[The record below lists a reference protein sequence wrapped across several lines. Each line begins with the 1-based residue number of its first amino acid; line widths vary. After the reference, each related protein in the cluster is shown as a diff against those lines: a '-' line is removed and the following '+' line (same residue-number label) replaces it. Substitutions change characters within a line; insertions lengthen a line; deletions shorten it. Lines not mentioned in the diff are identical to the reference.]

1 MNEII
6 KRKIITLTGL
16 TIWICFIAGT
26 ASAQNSPP
34 YEPSSGR
41 TSLAFGNLPAYLQDR
56 GTGIQT
62 SLFGTYIN
70 RGQLLIFPFFEYSR
84 DNNREYQPAKL
95 GFGLN
100 EDFRGK
106 YRDSREQFFIA
117 YGLTDRMALE
127 FEGAVVRASLEKS
140 ATDSSAT
147 PAKIEENGVADLEG
161 QVRFRLLTEGNRKP
175 EIFGFLEI
183 TAPFQKD
190 KVLIGERDWDFRPG
204 LGIIKGFSW
213 GTLIFRTDVEYN
225 REAKGLDFGE
235 TSVEYLK
242 RLLPAWCVYLG
253 IEGGETGAMD
263 EWGFNSGVSWRI
275 NDLVL
280 LKFDNAVGISAKATD
295 WEPRLGVIFS
305 LRPR

>member
-1 MNEII
+1 MRI
-6 KRKIITLTGL
+6 KNFAVLLFLPLGILINIESGMTQNPNK
-16 TIWICFIAGT
+16 T
-26 ASAQNSPP
+26 ASPASD
-34 YEPSSGR
+34 
-41 TSLAFGNLPAYLQDR
+41 NLPLYLKDR
-56 GTGIQT
+56 GTGIAT
-62 SLFGTYIN
+62 SMFGTYIS
-70 RGQLLIFPFFEYSR
+70 RGQLLIFPFFEYSL

-100 EDFRGK
+100 EDFQGK

-117 YGLTDRMALE
+117 YGLTDRIALE
-127 FEGAVVRASLEKS
+127 LEVALIRATLEKS
-140 ATDSSAT
+140 PSDTSAT
-147 PAKIEENGVADLEG
+147 PAKIKESGLADLEG
-161 QVRFRLLTEGNRKP
+161 QVRFRLLTENNRKP
-175 EIFGFLEI
+175 EIFGFVEI
-183 TAPFQKD
+183 TAPFQRK
-190 KVLIGERDWDFRPG
+190 KVLIRDKEWDLKPG
-204 LGIIKGFSW
+204 LGLIKGFSW
-213 GTLIFRTDVEYN
+213 GTVTLRTTVEYN

-242 RLLPAWCVYLG
+242 RLSPAWRVYLG

-295 WEPRLGVIFS
+295 WEPRLGVVFS